1 VTRLHQ
7 EVLDTLLARIVSGE
21 YQAGALLPKEEA
33 VAEEFD
39 VSRGTAREALRALE
53 ERRVAMV
60 KHGRGARVQP
70 PEEWNA
76 LDPIVARAL
85 ATGRARRGF
94 LREVE
99 AYRLVLESEAAALAA
114 EQASADQRGAIRVR
128 AAELVGSDDLP
139 RAVQRLRRQIAV
151 AAGNRPL
158 AATLRALT
166 EAVEPSLGKVDIGAY
181 EKLATAVVDGDASA
195 AREAAR
201 RLSPTFADSRPT
213 AS

>member
-7 EVLDTLLARIVSGE
+7 EVLDTLLSRIVSGE

-53 ERRVAMV
+53 ERRVAVV

-70 PEEWNA
+70 AEEWNA
-76 LDPIVARAL
+76 LDPTVARAL
-85 ATGRARRGF
+85 AAGRARRGF

-99 AYRLVLESEAAALAA
+99 AYRLVLEAEAAALAA

-128 AAELVGSDDLP
+128 AEELVASDDVP

-166 EAVEPSLGKVDIGAY
+166 EAVEPSLGKVDVGAY
-181 EKLATAVVDGDASA
+181 EKLAAAVVNGDASA

-201 RLSPTFADSRPT
+201 RLGAAR
-213 AS
+213 